1 MKKFMKAIAF
11 ITVMCLALSTVAFA
25 ANKAEVTDYE
35 AKKVT
40 ITVEN
45 VKQGEQVA
53 IIIAKN
59 DTANYDFNTE
69 SILFIDQKVAPSTS
83 VVFEAEVTDTSVSA
97 IDIYAGYESNT
108 SANAVQVGNDI
119 PLTLETKLTLVA
131 AEVIDDVTA
140 RGNYDEE
147 TMAKVNEGE
156 KGSVVWL
163 KLNATNVAAG
173 DLTKM
178 FWAFHVTKH
187 GTSETDTRYS
197 VGDVAGLGLG
207 TVLTGDVEIAAAFES
222 TGWEVT
228 GANAIFQLKGE
239 DVHTAEG
246 DLLEEIKNDKRNNS
260 QEVIE

>member
-25 ANKAEVTDYE
+25 ANKTDVDYTT
-35 AKKVT
+35 KKVT

-53 IIIAKN
+53 IILAKN
-59 DTANYDFNTE
+59 DVENYDFNTE
-69 SILFIDQKVAPSTS
+69 TILFIDQKVAPSTS
-83 VVFEAEVTDTSVSA
+83 VVFEAEVTDASVNA
-97 IDIYAGYESNT
+97 IDIYAGYASNT
-108 SANAVQVGNDI
+108 STNAVQVGNDI
-119 PLTLETKLTLVA
+119 PLTQETKLTLVA
-131 AEVIDDVTA
+131 ATVIDDVVA
-140 RGNYDEE
+140 QQNYDEE
-147 TMAKVNEGE
+147 TMSKINPGT

-178 FWAFHVTKH
+178 FWAFHVTNH
-187 GTSETDTRYS
+187 ETSETDTRYS
-197 VGDVAGLGLG
+197 AGDVAGLGLG

-222 TGWEVT
+222 TGWTVNA
-228 GANAIFQLKGE
+228 ANAIFLLKGE

-246 DLLEEIKNDKRNNS
+246 DLLEEIKGDK
-260 QEVIE
+260 ITK